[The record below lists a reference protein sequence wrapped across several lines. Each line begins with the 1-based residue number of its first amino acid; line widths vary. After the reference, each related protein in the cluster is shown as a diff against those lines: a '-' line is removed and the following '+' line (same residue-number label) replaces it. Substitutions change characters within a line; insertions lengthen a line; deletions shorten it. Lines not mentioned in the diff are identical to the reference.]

1 MKNFLGFGLLLL
13 LFGCEFGSEK
23 ELAVAN
29 GLRIYQQHC
38 MACHGEKGEGNG
50 LLYPPLQKSDYM
62 LHDSVRTLQ
71 HIVQGVSGPMV
82 VNGVSYRGIMPSEPT
97 LNDVELGYLM
107 TYLYNSWGRVGG
119 HFTPDWIA
127 RNKPIN

>member
-1 MKNFLGFGLLLL
+1 MKNFLAFGLLLL

-62 LHDSVRTLQ
+62 LQDSVRTLQ
-71 HIVQGVSGPMV
+71 HIVQGVSGSLV